1 MQGLPISN
9 IVNVKVNMAPRAA
22 SSRNFGSLLIVG
34 ASNVINTHERL
45 RYYTDIEGV
54 GADFGMDTPEYQAA
68 ALYYSQSPQPID
80 LYIGRWAK
88 ESVSAV
94 LRGAVLSRAEQIL
107 NRFTFI
113 TDGSFELSIDGKEA
127 TISSIDFSKE
137 TNLNGIAERV
147 AEKLKNATVLWDSI
161 SSRFVISLQS
171 SGKLG
176 YITRADNGTYIGDVL
191 KLDELSGATVIDPTQ
206 PETIADAVATLGSMS
221 NAWYGLVIADN
232 TLSDRDVLSV
242 SRYIESASVSRIY
255 GHTVAKTDVLD
266 PDTVTDIGSQLK
278 SAFIGRTLW
287 QYSAQPYAV
296 ASLFGRMFTVNFQ
309 GNNTTVTLKFKQEPA
324 ISAEFLTATQANALK
339 TKFGN
344 VFVHYNNDTAIIQ
357 EGVMANGTFI
367 DERHGLDWLQNYV
380 QTNLYNLMYTSTTK
394 ISQTDEGVTQL
405 LVNVE
410 QSLAQGVTNGLIA
423 PGVWGGDAFGALNR
437 GDMLTKGYY
446 TYAQPIAEQVQAER
460 EKRKAPVIQCAIKLA
475 GAVHFADVIINVN
488 R

>member
-1 MQGLPISN
+1 MQGLPISS
-9 IVNVKVNMAPRAA
+9 IVNVKINMTPRAA

-34 ASNVINTHERL
+34 DSNVINTHERL

-68 ALYYSQSPQPID
+68 ALYYSQSPQPVD

-88 ESVSAV
+88 EQVFSA
-94 LRGAVLSRAEQIL
+94 LRGAVLTKSEQAMS
-107 NRFTFI
+107 RFTTI
-113 TDGSFELSIDGKEA
+113 TDGSFKLTVDGKSTA
-127 TISSIDFSKE
+127 ITGIDFNNE
-137 TNLNGIAERV
+137 TNLNGVAERV
-147 AEKLKNATVLWDSI
+147 AEKLKNASVRWDST
-161 SSRFVISLQS
+161 SSRFIVSLQA

-176 YITRADNGTYIGDVL
+176 YVTRADSGNYIGDFL
-191 KLDELSGATVIDPTQ
+191 KLDDVSGATVIDPTQ
-206 PETIADAVATLGSMS
+206 PETIAEAVAALGDASS
-221 NAWYGLVIADN
+221 AWYGLVVADT
-232 TLSDRDVLSV
+232 TLSDSDVLSV
-242 SRYIESASVSRIY
+242 ARYVESASVSRIY
-255 GHTVAKTDVLD
+255 GHTVTKTDVLD
-266 PDTVTDIGSQLK
+266 ADVDTDIGSQLK
-278 SAFIGRTLW
+278 GAFLGRTLW

-309 GNNTTVTLKFKQEPA
+309 GNRTTITLKFKQEPA
-324 ISAEFLTATQANALK
+324 ISAELLTATQANALK
-339 TKFGN
+339 SKNGN

-367 DERHGLDWLQNYV
+367 DERHGLDWIQNYV

-394 ISQTDEGVTQL
+394 IPQTDEGVTQL

-410 QSLAQGVTNGLIA
+410 QSLAQGVTNGLVA
-423 PGVWGGDAFGALNR
+423 PGIWGGDSFGALSR

-446 TYAQPIAEQVQAER
+446 TYAAPIAEQVQAER

-475 GAVHFADVIINVN
+475 GAIHFADVIINVN

>member
-1 MQGLPISN
+1 MQGLPISS
-9 IVNVKVNMAPRAA
+9 IVNVKINMAPRAA

-68 ALYYSQSPQPID
+68 ALYYSQSPQPVD

-88 ESVSAV
+88 EQTPAA
-94 LRGAVLSRAEQIL
+94 LRGAVLTKPEQVM
-107 NRFTFI
+107 NRFTAVS
-113 TDGSFELSIDGKEA
+113 DGSFKWVIEGKETA
-127 TISSIDFSKE
+127 ITGIDLSRE
-137 TNLNGIAERV
+137 TNLNGVAERL
-147 AEKLKNATVLWDSI
+147 AEKLKNASVRWDSI
-161 SSRFVISLQS
+161 SSRFAVSLQT

-176 YITRADNGTYIGDVL
+176 YVTRAASGNYIGDIL
-191 KLDELSGATVIDPTQ
+191 KLDATSGATVIDPTA
-206 PETIADAVATLGSMS
+206 PETIAEAVATLGSVS
-221 NAWYGLVIADN
+221 GAWYGLVIADN
-232 TLSDRDVLSV
+232 TLSDNDVLSV
-242 SRYIESASVSRIY
+242 ARYIESASVSRIY
-255 GHTVAKTDVLD
+255 GHTVTKTGVLD
-266 PDTVTDIGSQLK
+266 LDVDTDIGSQLK
-278 SAFIGRTLW
+278 GAFLGRTLW

-309 GNNTTVTLKFKQEPA
+309 GNRTTITLKFKQEPA
-324 ISAEFLTATQANALK
+324 ISAELLTATQARALSAK
-339 TKFGN
+339 NGN

-394 ISQTDEGVTQL
+394 IPQTDEGVTQL
-405 LVNVE
+405 LANVE
-410 QSLAQGVTNGLIA
+410 QSLSQGVNNGLVA
-423 PGVWGGDAFGALNR
+423 PGVWGGDSFGALNR

-446 TYAQPIAEQVQAER
+446 VYAAPIAEQVQAER
-460 EKRKAPVIQCAIKLA
+460 EKRKAPLTQCAIKLA